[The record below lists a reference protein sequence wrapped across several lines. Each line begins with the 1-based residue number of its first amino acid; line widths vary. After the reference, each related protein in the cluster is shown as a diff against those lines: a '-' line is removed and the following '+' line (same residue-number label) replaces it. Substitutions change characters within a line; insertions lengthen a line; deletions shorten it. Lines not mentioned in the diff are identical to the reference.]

1 MEHASPTPEGATTP
15 EHFVEEMRLLKAWSG
30 QSYRTLAKRASDL
43 GKSLP
48 HSTIATVL
56 NQSCLPREDFVAVFA
71 EACGCDGEGVAVWVG
86 ERRRLAVESARRSE
100 GPVEPELTRAA
111 REDHDA
117 LTASEPELTEPTEPI
132 FTPAPRI
139 PPVPAAGRTVSRR
152 GSVRRHSAVT
162 VLLMALSAA
171 VTAVVLMNAGGPDG
185 ESAAPPKTSPSPG
198 VSAPSGSTPPA
209 TRSEP
214 TRRASGTKPTD
225 ASDPKPTSRP
235 VDRSGAAPRKPP
247 PGETPAQE
255 LPEPYSPVTPSAG
268 SGPGTNG
275 AQAGWKNCE
284 YESPIVP
291 CH

>member
-1 MEHASPTPEGATTP
+1 MGHASPSPEGATTP

-56 NQSCLPREDFVAVFA
+56 NQSCLPREDFVAAFA
-71 EACGCDGEGVAVWVG
+71 EACGCDGAAVAVWVG

-100 GPVEPELTRAA
+100 GPAEPEPAA
-111 REDHDA
+111 RIDDDA
-117 LTASEPELTEPTEPI
+117 LTASEPDLPETTEPI
-132 FTPAPRI
+132 PVPAPRI
-139 PPVPAAGRTVSRR
+139 PPVPSISRR
-152 GSVRRHSAVT
+152 GRVRRHSAVT

-171 VTAVVLMNAGGPDG
+171 VTAVVLMNARGPDTD
-185 ESAAPPKTSPSPG
+185 SAAPPKASSLP
-198 VSAPSGSTPPA
+198 SAPAPYGSAPPA

-214 TRRASGTKPTD
+214 SRRASGTKPTD
-225 ASDPKPTSRP
+225 DSDPKPTSRP
-235 VDRSGAAPRKPP
+235 ADRSGTTPSKPTPSKPP
-247 PGETPAQE
+247 PGETPTGE
-255 LPEPYSPVTPSAG
+255 LPEPYSPVTPSAD

-284 YESPIVP
+284 YDHPIVP